1 MVLGGWG
8 GGEWLRWGSR
18 APLLFWGDGFY
29 KKKNWKKEKNSRQ
42 RIPVPVPAP
51 VLCIITLPRQ
61 GPRLGTR
68 YTRVYSSILYITVWN
83 NYYNL
88 ILYQFKFVEGKYP
101 STRRRQNSS
110 CFAFVQLF
118 RKLSTFVPTSR

>member
-18 APLLFWGDGFY
+18 APLLFWGDGFTRKKIG
-29 KKKNWKKEKNSRQ
+29 KKKKILENSRQ

-61 GPRLGTR
+61 GPR
-68 YTRVYSSILYITVWN
+68 YQVYQSI
-83 NYYNL
+83 
-88 ILYQFKFVEGKYP
+88 
-101 STRRRQNSS
+101 
-110 CFAFVQLF
+110 
-118 RKLSTFVPTSR
+118 